1 MAPIDVTFDLPAN
14 IAAGLADNTLFR
26 NGGVIQDNAGRVVTW
41 LREVPGAEQISAV
54 SQAGGAT
61 SAMSLIGAGS
71 MLTLGVSVLGFTVI
85 YAKLKEIEGQL
96 KEFQKAIEDIDEKID
111 MSFYANFRAALDLV
125 RNAFSMSEESNRQN
139 SALQAINRFLEAEH
153 IYSDL
158 LNKHLEYKTPICGEY
173 LMTLCLAYLAEVRC
187 YLELGEY
194 ATALRRFQEGR
205 AQIQQ
210 YATTYIDVLLTERP
224 IIYLYPQTRH
234 SVDLSRLTRIYQWK
248 DSSLNE
254 NAVFELMRN
263 SFLNPME
270 LLEEEMIDALPPAVI
285 EPWKIKKGFWGISD
299 EGIQAVFRKLPQV
312 VDEMEN
318 VIETSNRF
326 AAYEFELQLIS
337 RTEITF
343 TQWESLKPKQLAAE
357 GVGMMYII
365 PPNPVKLETTAH
377 TETTIRP

>member
-14 IAAGLADNTLFR
+14 IAAGLADNILFR
-26 NGGVIQDNAGRVVTW
+26 NGGVIQDNAGQVVAW
-41 LREVPGAEQISAV
+41 LREVAGAEQIGAV
-54 SQAGGAT
+54 SQAEEAT

-71 MLTLGVSVLGFTVI
+71 MLTMGASVLGFTVI

-96 KEFQKAIEDIDEKID
+96 KEFQKAMEDIDEKID

-153 IYSDL
+153 IYSDM
-158 LNKHLEYKTPICGEY
+158 LNKHLEYQSPICGEY
-173 LMTLCLAYLAEVRC
+173 LLTLYLAYLAEVRC

-194 ATALRRFQEGR
+194 DTALRRFKEGKT
-205 AQIQQ
+205 QIQQ
-210 YATTYIDVLLTERP
+210 YAKTYINILLTERP
-224 IIYLYPQTRH
+224 IIYLYPQTMG
-234 SVDLSRLTRIYQWK
+234 SVDLSRLTKIYQWK

-254 NAVFELMRN
+254 SAVFELMRN
-263 SFLNPME
+263 FFLTPVNM
-270 LLEEEMIDALPPAVI
+270 LEEMINSLPPAVI

-299 EGIQAVFRKLPQV
+299 EGIKAVFKKLPQV
-312 VDEMEN
+312 IDEMES

-357 GVGMMYII
+357 GVSMMYII

-377 TETTIRP
+377 AETTIRT